1 MTGPD
6 AAADRVTV
14 KARLLVPLFPSV
26 TVASATEILA
36 SSLTIVP
43 IAPPSAILPPVGA
56 VRLIFSVSLP
66 SIAVSPVT
74 LTLTTLE
81 VSPAA
86 KVRVPVWAM

>member
-1 MTGPD
+1 MTGPE
-6 AAADRVTV
+6 AAVVRVTM

-43 IAPPSAILPPVGA
+43 TPRRSAIVAPIGE

-66 SIAVSPVT
+66 SITVSPVT
-74 LTLTTLE
+74 LTLISLE

-86 KVRVPVWAM
+86 KVSVPVWAI